1 MCIERI
7 ALVVLIFSIDII
19 ALVALILHPTSEPEI
34 FQWFGESLSEKSFIN
49 WYVLLRSFVNF
60 ALWVNLCFYY

>member
-19 ALVALILHPTSEPEI
+19 ALVALILHPISDPEI
-34 FQWFGESLSEKSFIN
+34 FQWFGESLSEKKL
-49 WYVLLRSFVNF
+49 Y
-60 ALWVNLCFYY
+60 

>member
-19 ALVALILHPTSEPEI
+19 ALVALILHPIFKPEI
-34 FQWFGESLSEKSFIN
+34 FHWFGESLSEKSFIN
-49 WYVLLRSFVNF
+49 RCVLLRSFVSF